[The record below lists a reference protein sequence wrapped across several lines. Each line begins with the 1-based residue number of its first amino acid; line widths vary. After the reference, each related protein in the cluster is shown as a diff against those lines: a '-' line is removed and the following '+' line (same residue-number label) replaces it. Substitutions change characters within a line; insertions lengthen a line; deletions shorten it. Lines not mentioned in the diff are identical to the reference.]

1 MRNRFLMV
9 GLLAI
14 GVAACGDDVQVVEP
28 PPPPPPQLA
37 VTLSPSSQTIGVGGT
52 VVFAVSVSGGAAGE
66 ASWTCASSDP
76 SKATVSTTSAGCQA
90 TAVAAGGVSIT
101 AAVTKGGE
109 TVNAGAGLT
118 ILEDMAEPAFLVIS
132 SITDS
137 NADDESLI
145 GRVSVTVSVERGDQM
160 LMQLSLLVDGVV
172 AKTLPFGGASAV
184 AAPEDEPAAQAT
196 HAFILSFN
204 SAGYNAVTGEPTYMN
219 GEHTISAALM
229 VAGSDEPVGTGVH
242 TVEFENPAT
251 VHLALS
257 GLGSGAMNASTGE
270 LWYGGPGADLTIT
283 AVPVKYTPGAVESVT
298 LLAGICGSAIM
309 TDSDAPYE
317 FKPGC
322 KEEDTVMAANFRLSS
337 GGQSIDVDVNEGSVF
352 PIRLDYNGPVA
363 PHFKVNPNDRE
374 EGWINAAVDFV
385 GESGS
390 GSKKDGWL
398 VYNDEDASAGVGGYT
413 PQLRFNFADS
423 DKEVGVAL
431 AVPPS
436 QNPVLPP
443 DLIGSS
449 SKKDALCV
457 VVSAVDLLGNESKL
471 PKADADCVK
480 AADYETEE
488 DDETTYA
495 AGLLAGVDL
504 QAPTIAFSPSSP
516 KADAA
521 TMRNFQVQLADE
533 GSGIRD
539 KDPLDVAVNLR
550 NAEDDEKIKDLDISV
565 SLPLAT
571 TAGLPGDIGYYT
583 FAATVSDK
591 AGNSSDEATRTAIHD
606 NVGPMVTTIV
616 GEYNDKTSEYSMVAT
631 VTDNLSIKEYWA
643 EMRFAGLQITGVTLD
658 NGNLFLPR
666 EGGVAVDVYNASD
679 LTQATL
685 ATSFKAHA
693 YRAIQTSATNITNL
707 SSIGVFAR
715 DHGDPGLSAGA
726 LGDGTGAVDV
736 TGLTSGLTI
745 DANGFALSAEEI
757 LWGTRAEPNEAK
769 AGDSKVFQTL
779 VTTLGDDPVAKG
791 GTIEITV
798 TATGT
803 LFTAPTPGTVD
814 DPDAVP
820 PRTKVRTELNGT
832 QGLRDNPLSRID
844 LYAAVAQAGGGGTD
858 ALKFIRSI
866 TGAAAG
872 AEDFDDGGTDS
883 RKYIYVAEIG
893 AADFLA
899 IVGGKNTYTGHIL
912 AVGVKDNKGVGF
924 GTDAV
929 MLSSVPR

>member
-1 MRNRFLMV
+1 M
-9 GLLAI
+9 
-14 GVAACGDDVQVVEP
+14 QVVEP

-52 VVFAVSVSGGAAGE
+52 VVFAVSVSGGAAGA

-118 ILEDMAEPAFLVIS
+118 ILEDMADPAFLVIS

-309 TDSDAPYE
+309 TDSEAPYE

-337 GGQSIDVDVNEGSVF
+337 GGQSIDVAVNEGSVF
-352 PIRLDYNGPVA
+352 PIRLDYKGPVA

-385 GESGS
+385 GENGP

-398 VYNDEDASAGVGGYT
+398 VYNDADADAGVGGYT

-423 DKEVGVAL
+423 DVGVAL

-443 DLIGSS
+443 ELIGSS
-449 SKKDALCV
+449 SKKDAICV

-471 PKADADCVK
+471 PKADADCEPFNLYGTE
-480 AADYETEE
+480 ADG
-488 DDETTYA
+488 ETTYA

-504 QAPTIAFSPSSP
+504 QAPTIEFSPTSP
-516 KADAA
+516 KENDKE
-521 TMRNFQVQLADE
+521 MRDFQVHLADE
-533 GSGIRD
+533 GSGIRETS
-539 KDPLDVAVNLR
+539 PLKASVNLR
-550 NAEDDEKIKDLDISV
+550 DKDDDEKIKDLKIDIV
-565 SLPLAT
+565 LPLANT
-571 TAGLPGDIGYYT
+571 VGLPTSSMGYYT

-591 AGNSSDEATRTAIHD
+591 AGNVSEEATRTALHD
-606 NVGPMVTTIV
+606 TGDPAASTIV
-616 GEYNDKTSEYSMVAT
+616 GDYDKKKGQFTMVAT
-631 VTDNLSIKEYWA
+631 VTDGLSIKAYWPEA
-643 EMRFAGLQITGVTLD
+643 RFGTEANLSLSAAGDETDIEITQG
-658 NGNLFLPR
+658 LFLPQEGMTAVDAYNAASLTQAHLASALTAKSYRALQASDDDNGSEITDLNSLGVVASDHGGQKSATPPVGTGLAATVTTVDVFDLTASDIDATAAGVGSVEDSDR
-666 EGGVAVDVYNASD
+666 ETFERFTAEVDQSGGDVEVTVKASGRFFVMPVVAVDAVVANPTAD
-679 LTQATL
+679 PPVV
-685 ATSFKAHA
+685 
-693 YRAIQTSATNITNL
+693 
-707 SSIGVFAR
+707 GV
-715 DHGDPGLSAGA
+715 D
-726 LGDGTGAVDV
+726 AVAEV
-736 TGLTSGLTI
+736 TG
-745 DANGFALSAEEI
+745 
-757 LWGTRAEPNEAK
+757 NE
-769 AGDSKVFQTL
+769 
-779 VTTLGDDPVAKG
+779 
-791 GTIEITV
+791 
-798 TATGT
+798 
-803 LFTAPTPGTVD
+803 
-814 DPDAVP
+814 
-820 PRTKVRTELNGT
+820 
-832 QGLRDNPLSRID
+832 GLRDNPLARID
-844 LYAAVAQAGGGGTD
+844 FYATTETFDIDGEDNANGDDVV
-858 ALKFIRSI
+858 LKYIGSVD
-866 TGAAAG
+866 GSAAG
-872 AEDFDDGGTDS
+872 ARDFDGGVVIDSDDNDS
-883 RKYIYVAEIG
+883 REYIYTMTISESAL
-893 AADFLA
+893 ADA
-899 IVGGKNTYTGHIL
+899 VGSKGDYTGHIV
-912 AVGVKDNKGVGF
+912 AFGVKSNEGAALSAP
-924 GTDAV
+924 AV
-929 MLSSVPR
+929 MVTIED